1 MPRARG
7 ADKVGV
13 GHLPQGQ
20 ACYRARIADH
30 TGLPL
35 TAAELHKLGQAE
47 IRRINREMTELGGKL
62 FGKAGRKLPS
72 LVARLRT
79 DRALYFDSAEEIV
92 SAAEAALAAAKARMP
107 EFFGRLPRADCVVT
121 RIPDYEAPFTTVAYY
136 RAPHFDGT
144 KPGEYFVNIY
154 KPEVRPRFEMQVLT
168 FHESIPGHHLQIAI
182 GQEQPAL
189 PAFRRFLGSTA
200 FVEGWGLYT
209 ERLADEMKLYTGDLD
224 RMGMLSYDA
233 WRASRL
239 VVDTG
244 IHAMGWTREQAE
256 AFMRQHTALTEE
268 NIVNEVDRYIGWPG
282 QAVAYK
288 VGQLEILRLRAEAQK
303 TLGPK
308 FDLRAF
314 HDRVLENGAVTL
326 PVLADAIRAWTDE
339 VAGAG
344 PAAAR

>member
-1 MPRARG
+1 MS
-7 ADKVGV
+7 
-13 GHLPQGQ
+13 
-20 ACYRARIADH
+20 
-30 TGLPL
+30 
-35 TAAELHKLGQAE
+35 E
-47 IRRINREMTELGGKL
+47 IRRVNAEMTALGRRL
-62 FGKAGRKLPS
+62 FGGKAGGALPA

-79 DRALYFDSAEEIV
+79 DRALYFTSAEEIV
-92 SAAEAALAAAKARMP
+92 AAAEASLAAAKARIP
-107 EFFGRLPRADCVVT
+107 DFFGRLPVADCVVT
-121 RIPDYEAPFTTVAYY
+121 RIPDYEAPFTSIAYY
-136 RAPHFDGT
+136 REPHFDGG
-144 KPGEYFVNIY
+144 KPGEYFVNVY

-182 GQEQPAL
+182 GQEQPSL

-209 ERLADEMKLYTGDLD
+209 ERLADEMKLYAGDLD

-244 IHAMGWTREQAE
+244 IHAMGWTRERAE
-256 AFMRQHTALTEE
+256 AFMRAHTALTEE

-288 VGQLEILRLRAEAQK
+288 VGQLEIRRLRAEAEK
-303 TLGPK
+303 ALGK
-308 FDLRAF
+308 GFDLREF

-326 PVLADAIRAWTDE
+326 PVLRQVIEAW
-339 VAGAG
+339 VAEKR
-344 PAAAR
+344 AAAGG